1 MKYSIILQLNL
12 FSMLELLTQNEL
24 LNQVIFIIFTSSI
37 GILSLYY
44 WVIFCRLAFIRLKPK
59 DIPKEGVSV
68 VICAKNEILNLKKNL
83 PHIFNQDYPLFEVV
97 VVNDESDDDT
107 HFFLMDLQHEH
118 PNLKIVDVKNSVIFF
133 KGKKFPLSIGIKS
146 ATYDIILLI
155 DADCYPKSDQW
166 IRNMQ
171 KHFSGKNEIVLG
183 YGAYEKKKG
192 LLNKLIRFD
201 TMHIAMQYLSFA
213 KSGLPYM
220 GVGRN
225 LAYRKSLFYRNKGF
239 ISHYKISSG
248 DDDLFINQV
257 ANSKNT
263 VIELSHDSHTI
274 SAPKTTFTDW
284 YYQKKRH
291 LSTSIHYKFIHK
303 FLLSLYPFSI
313 VVSYITLI
321 FLLITQYNIYA
332 VLSLISFRII
342 SMMIIF
348 YFNMRKLNE
357 RISPIAIPLYE
368 LLFIKLNV
376 IFYLFS
382 FHKKNNKWK

>member
-1 MKYSIILQLNL
+1 
-12 FSMLELLTQNEL
+12 
-24 LNQVIFIIFTSSI
+24 
-37 GILSLYY
+37 
-44 WVIFCRLAFIRLKPK
+44 
-59 DIPKEGVSV
+59 
-68 VICAKNEILNLKKNL
+68 
-83 PHIFNQDYPLFEVV
+83 
-97 VVNDESDDDT
+97 
-107 HFFLMDLQHEH
+107 
-118 PNLKIVDVKNSVIFF
+118 
-133 KGKKFPLSIGIKS
+133 
-146 ATYDIILLI
+146 
-155 DADCYPKSDQW
+155 
-166 IRNMQ
+166 MQ
-171 KHFSGKNEIVLG
+171 KHFSGKTEIVLG